1 MTCSDTGGASASDDF
16 TLTVTNT
23 NDAPTFSSTAV
34 TAATED
40 AAYSYTATASDV
52 DVGDTVTLT
61 GTTIPTWMSFDATTG
76 ALTGTPTNSEVG
88 SHAVTITATDAAG
101 ATATDTFTVV
111 VANTNDAPTLAN
123 AILDG
128 STAEDSSY
136 SLDVSAM
143 CADVDVGDTISNSLT
158 GAPST
163 LSVASGTISGTPVNA
178 DVGTHTITV
187 TCTDVAGASVSD
199 TYVLTVTNVNDAP
212 TFSSTAVTAATED
225 AAYSL
230 SLIHI

>member
-1 MTCSDTGGASASDDF
+1 MCTDVDVGDSLTYTMSGAPSSLSISSGVISGTPVNADVGTHTITVTCTDTSGASVSDTYV
-16 TLTVTNT
+16 LTVTNV

-128 STAEDSSY
+128 STAED
-136 SLDVSAM
+136 
-143 CADVDVGDTISNSLT
+143 
-158 GAPST
+158 
-163 LSVASGTISGTPVNA
+163 
-178 DVGTHTITV
+178 
-187 TCTDVAGASVSD
+187 
-199 TYVLTVTNVNDAP
+199 
-212 TFSSTAVTAATED
+212 
-225 AAYSL
+225 L